1 MKQKFA
7 VIGHPIGHSMSP
19 YIHKKLF
26 ELSNM
31 DCDYCTVDI
40 APENLKTSVDEL
52 LALTG
57 FNVTIPHKESI
68 IPLLDNIDASAKL
81 YNAVNCVKNENGK
94 LYGCSTD
101 AFGFSKALEAEGI
114 NLCGKVLILGCGGA
128 AKTIAREAISFGCD
142 ITIAVLEKN
151 LDNAKVFC
159 NELCDAGGTAGAEII
174 SNVNGEYD
182 LLVNATPC
190 GMYPNVDTMA
200 DINIECLKN
209 CKTVFDIVYNPAETL
224 LIKTA
229 KEYGIKT
236 IGGMAMLV
244 WQAVKGHEFWY
255 GGKFKNADI
264 KQLITNANCEMA
276 RTFYEK

>member
-26 ELSNM
+26 ELSNI
-31 DCDYCTVDI
+31 DCDYCTIDI
-40 APENLKTSVDEL
+40 APENLKTSINEL
-52 LALTG
+52 SQLSG

-68 IPLLDNIDASAKL
+68 IPLLNDIDDSAKK
-81 YNAVNCVKNENGK
+81 YNAVNCVKTTNGK

-101 AFGFSKALEAEGI
+101 AYGFSKALETESVR
-114 NLCGKVLILGCGGA
+114 LCGKVLILGCGGA
-128 AKTIAREAISFGCD
+128 AKTIAREAASYGCE
-142 ITIAVLEKN
+142 ITIAVLESDLPKAS
-151 LDNAKVFC
+151 LLCEQLETIGAKACATEITNA
-159 NELCDAGGTAGAEII
+159 
-174 SNVNGEYD
+174 SGEFN

-190 GMYPNVDTMA
+190 GMYPNVNTIA
-200 DINIECLKN
+200 NINIECIKN

-229 KEYGIKT
+229 KRYGIKT

-244 WQAVKGHEFWY
+244 WQAVKAHEFWY
-255 GGKFKNADI
+255 NGKFENDNI
-264 KQLITNANCEMA
+264 KQIITDANEEMV
-276 RTFYEK
+276 RMFYEK